1 MASDDGTGLISWAL
15 YKPGNCLR
23 LGVETSADGFWHN
36 MSRSDKDFATGS
48 AADIADGKW
57 HHWALVAQSNPS
69 ATPANTTFRL
79 YKDYEQVGTDLVF
92 NKNGAGGVLAFPS
105 TGTALSIGTG
115 GARVK
120 GLIDE
125 LRMTPSVLAPEHFM
139 HRFPNGFSIEF
150 Q

>member
-1 MASDDGTGLISWAL
+1 MLDKLSNPTALRMGAYTSIDGTWERD
-15 YKPGNCLR
+15 LR
-23 LGVETSADGFWHN
+23 I
-36 MSRSDKDFATGS
+36 RSDKDFEGLGAV
-48 AADIADGKW
+48 ADGKW